1 MERNLLNTELLS
13 RDLSDYVVRDDNR
26 VAAVIVVIACWSGC
40 CIFCWLADAD
50 EGSTRTA
57 YKNQL
62 PQNNYKRKARP
73 VAKKKPKPEYW

>member
-1 MERNLLNTELLS
+1 
-13 RDLSDYVVRDDNR
+13 VV
-26 VAAVIVVIACWSGC
+26 VVF
-40 CIFCWLADAD
+40 FCWLADAD

-73 VAKKKPKPEYW
+73 VAKKKPKPEY